1 MKSIDLLIKNGLI
14 FDGTGAEPFRADLGI
29 AGERI
34 ATISPMSEKNL
45 NPDRI
50 INLDGLSVAP
60 GFIDVHAHSE
70 FALLAD
76 SRAEGKISQ
85 GITTEINGNCGLSAS
100 PLLGEA
106 LIRREDDLKDIDIQ
120 ERWMNFQ
127 EYFDLLKRR
136 KPALNCASLVGH
148 GNLRASIMG
157 YDDREPTKH
166 EMNHMKS
173 LLDKALKEGALGLS
187 SGLIYPPGIYSNTEE
202 LVELCRVLRKS
213 RHPQNALTK
222 KYGIFTS
229 HMRSEGN
236 RLIESIGE
244 IIQIGKDAD
253 IPVHISHIKT
263 SGKDNWH
270 KIHEAISVI
279 EDAQNAGI
287 HVTCDRYPYTAASTD
302 LDTILPSWVYAGG
315 SEEVVSKL
323 RDAKVSQ
330 KIKKEIFSRHPDSE
344 YWENIRIATVV
355 SPENQWIAG
364 KSIAEIAC
372 AQRSESLDVA
382 IKILIEEKMR
392 VTAIF
397 SFMSED
403 NLRKFLSLPYVV
415 IGTDSTARSSDGPTF
430 QGKPHP
436 RGFGSFP
443 RFLGKYVRDESLMS
457 MSAAIRKITMVPS
470 KIFHISQ
477 RGILKE
483 GAYADIVIFDADTII
498 DRATYEEPF
507 NKSKGIHFVIVNGK
521 IVYQDGSLTNERPG
535 KILQHGE

>member
-34 ATISPMSEKNL
+34 ATISPISEKNL

-127 EYFDLLKRR
+127 EYFDLLNRR

-157 YDDREPTKH
+157 YDDREPTEH

-202 LVELCRVLRKS
+202 LIELCRVLRKS

-236 RLIESIGE
+236 RLIESIEE

-355 SPENQWIAG
+355 SPENQWMVG